1 MKIVLTTHVKQ
12 RMSERGFSQK
22 QIEEVIKNPDSTEM
36 SYENTKKLKK
46 RFKNKTL
53 EVICIFGRNYVTII
67 TAYFI

>member
-12 RMSERGFSQK
+12 RMSERGFTRK
-22 QIEEVIKNPDSTEM
+22 QIEEVVKNPDTNET

-46 RFKNKTL
+46 KFRNKTL